1 MIAAR
6 RIVIAVG
13 LASGLLIGTPA
24 WAGIEDALKALQAG
38 DVVQAVAGHEPH
50 DLASLFRR
58 IWSLGHAGAEIPLT
72 IEREGRSFEQK
83 VVSSERNRFFKV
95 PRMH

>member
-1 MIAAR
+1 MVDGPRPWRNDRSRFVIAAR

-38 DVVQAVAGHEPH
+38 DVV
-50 DLASLFRR
+50 
-58 IWSLGHAGAEIPLT
+58 
-72 IEREGRSFEQK
+72 
-83 VVSSERNRFFKV
+83 
-95 PRMH
+95 